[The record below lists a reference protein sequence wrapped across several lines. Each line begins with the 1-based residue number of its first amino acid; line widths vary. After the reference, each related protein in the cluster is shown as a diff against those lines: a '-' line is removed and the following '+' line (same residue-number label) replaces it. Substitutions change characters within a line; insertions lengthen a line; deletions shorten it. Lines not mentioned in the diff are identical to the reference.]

1 MGIVSLHPS
10 DRANHVPA
18 AIDRRLFLL
27 AAALVATLPRVGHAQ
42 SPPPPQPTPEE
53 VTPQG
58 PVAIEVNARPLGSF
72 DLRDRSQT
80 LFGRLQFRSG
90 LVLTSS
96 FRGFGGLS
104 ALRLDPKGERF
115 LSLSDKGSWFT
126 GRITYAGKEMTGL
139 TDVEVAPILGPDGAP
154 VTRRR
159 WYDTESLARDGGTVY
174 VGIER
179 VNQILKFDFG
189 RDGVLAQGQPM
200 ALPPNLR
207 KLPNNKGL
215 ESLVVLPKVAPLAGA
230 LLAISERGLDA
241 DGNIV
246 AALIGG
252 SKPGALAILRTD
264 NYDIS
269 DAGLLPDG
277 DLLLLER
284 KFSLA
289 AGVGIRIRRVPIA
302 SVLPGALLDGPSIFD
317 ADLGH
322 EIDNMEGID
331 SHVTADGDTVIT
343 MISDDNFSMIQRT
356 LLLQFTLVEP

>member
-1 MGIVSLHPS
+1 M
-10 DRANHVPA
+10 AM
-18 AIDRRLFLL
+18 
-27 AAALVATLPRVGHAQ
+27 AALSAAGPVATFAQ
-42 SPPPPQPTPEE
+42 APTPPQPSPEE
-53 VTPQG
+53 VMPQG
-58 PVAIEVNARPLGSF
+58 PVAIEVHARPIGSF

-80 LFGRLQFRSG
+80 MFGQLQFRSG

-104 ALRLDPKGERF
+104 AFRLDTKGERF

-126 GRITYAGKEMTGL
+126 GRIVYSGKEMTGL
-139 TDVEVAPILGPDGAP
+139 ADVEVAPILGPDGEP
-154 VTRRR
+154 VTTRR

-189 RDGVLAQGQPM
+189 RDGIRARGQPM
-200 ALPPNLR
+200 ALPTNLR

-215 ESLVVLPKVAPLAGA
+215 ESLVVLPKNAPLAGA

-241 DGNIV
+241 DGNIIG
-246 AALIGG
+246 ALIGG
-252 SKPGALAILRTD
+252 SKPGALAVHRTD

-269 DAGLLPDG
+269 DAGLLPNG

-284 KFSLA
+284 KFSLV

-331 SHVTADGDTVIT
+331 THVTADGDTVIT
-343 MISDDNFSMIQRT
+343 MISDDNFSIIQRT
-356 LLLQFTLVEP
+356 LLLQFTLVE

>member
-1 MGIVSLHPS
+1 MPISLNRRHLFM
-10 DRANHVPA
+10 
-18 AIDRRLFLL
+18 AI
-27 AAALVATLPRVGHAQ
+27 AALSAASPIVGSAQ
-42 SPPPPQPTPEE
+42 SSPPPQPSPEE
-53 VTPQG
+53 ATPQG
-58 PVAIEVNARPLGSF
+58 LVAIEVNARPIGGF
-72 DLRDRSQT
+72 DLRDRSKT
-80 LFGRLQFRSG
+80 VFGQLQFRSG

-104 ALRLDPKGERF
+104 AFRIDTKGERF

-126 GRITYAGKEMTGL
+126 GRIVYAGKEMTGL
-139 TDVEVAPILGPDGAP
+139 ADVEVAPILGPDGEP
-154 VTRRR
+154 VIKRG

-189 RDGVLAQGQPM
+189 RDGIRARGQPM
-200 ALPPNLR
+200 ALPTNLR

-215 ESLVVLPKVAPLAGA
+215 ESLVVLPKNAPLAGA

-241 DGNIV
+241 DGNIIG
-246 AALIGG
+246 ALIGG
-252 SKPGALAILRTD
+252 SKPGALAVHRTD

-269 DAGLLPDG
+269 DAGLLPNG

-284 KFSLA
+284 KFSLV

-331 SHVTADGDTVIT
+331 THVTADGDTVIT

-356 LLLQFTLVEP
+356 LLLQFTLVE